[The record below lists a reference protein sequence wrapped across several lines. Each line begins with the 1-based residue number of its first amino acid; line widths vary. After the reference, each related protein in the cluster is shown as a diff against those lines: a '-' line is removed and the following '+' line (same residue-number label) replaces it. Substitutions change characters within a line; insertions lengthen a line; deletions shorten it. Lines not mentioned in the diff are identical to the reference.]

1 MGVIVLVPVV
11 PGLSDPE
18 VQADKEIK
26 EVDNNRMLTIRRWS
40 IFCRIINSN
49 NVLNKSNK
57 TENIIT

>member
-11 PGLSDPE
+11 PELSDPE

-26 EVDNNRMLTIRRWS
+26 EVDNNRMLTMRRWS
-40 IFCRIINSN
+40 IFCRIINNN